1 MSMKSAPEEPIEFIR
16 RCIRERKIYWTYHV
30 NMRMERRYVMRDEI
44 LSATD
49 SLELVES
56 YPHDKYL
63 PSYLVLAGSRF
74 HVLFATDVEG
84 DNVRV
89 ITTYV
94 PDPDEWNP
102 DLKTRRS
109 DK

>member
-1 MSMKSAPEEPIEFIR
+1 
-16 RCIRERKIYWTYHV
+16 
-30 NMRMERRYVMRDEI
+30 MRLVGRYVTRDEI
-44 LSATD
+44 LSTVN
-49 SLELVES
+49 SYEMVES
-56 YPHDKYL
+56 YAEDKYL

-84 DNVRV
+84 DNIRV
-89 ITTYV
+89 ITTYA
-94 PDPDEWNP
+94 PDPDEWNS